1 MPSDLP
7 GASATEK
14 TNYADVLRTTGY
26 YLRVYEQAAAPY
38 AKLEKGVA
46 LTQGL
51 LAPSLGLLLVFRVN
65 QPCERLVSIIRS
77 VPAAFTSE
85 FCPWAN
91 PVDQQADA
99 LRQLLVVGDDFDT
112 VWGAPNRLDAVLLL
126 LRKASHDA
134 ITAVPPAQAAAIAL
148 ADVHAFVTSCRRNF
162 TTPMPVSYSA
172 KLRFLLLLFL
182 AAVPMRLVSIAGPFW
197 DDCTERPHLLLT
209 AGTGRVTVA
218 LETRLGKTQRI
229 CQSRGT

>member
-1 MPSDLP
+1 M
-7 GASATEK
+7 
-14 TNYADVLRTTGY
+14 TTR
-26 YLRVYEQAAAPY
+26 L
-38 AKLEKGVA
+38 VA
-46 LTQGL
+46 LTEIAVTASTGS
-51 LAPSLGLLLVFRVN
+51 A
-65 QPCERLVSIIRS
+65 CERLVSIIRS

-162 TTPMPVSYSA
+162 TTPMPISYSA

-197 DDCTERPHLLLT
+197 TIVLSVLISYSLLGLD
-209 AGTGRVTVA
+209 AVTVA
-218 LETRLGKTQRI
+218 LETPFGQDAEDLPIERYMSAAASRI
-229 CQSRGT
+229 DAVVSTAKAF